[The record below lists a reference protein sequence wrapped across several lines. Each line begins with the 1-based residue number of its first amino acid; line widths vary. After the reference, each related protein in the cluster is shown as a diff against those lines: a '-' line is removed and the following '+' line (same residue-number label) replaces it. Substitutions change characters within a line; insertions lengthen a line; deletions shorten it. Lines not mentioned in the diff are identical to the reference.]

1 MSPRFWTIL
10 GYDPADKKDLVSEWQ
25 DLINPEDLQMVLSN
39 FAKHCKDPN
48 YPYDQV
54 VRYRHKNGSTVWVR
68 CRGIAIRDQKGKPIR
83 LLGAHTDLTK
93 LKMTEEK
100 VRQRTI
106 ELEETN
112 KKHLATSKN
121 WRGFFRFVPAVRRL
135 GMIKAIG
142 VRLKPI
148 FGIGPMLSS
157 HIVYVPNVP
166 KNSMEIVRKTPNDD
180 PPIEN
185 KDIFPS

>member
-68 CRGIAIRDQKGKPIR
+68 CRG
-83 LLGAHTDLTK
+83 
-93 LKMTEEK
+93 
-100 VRQRTI
+100 
-106 ELEETN
+106 
-112 KKHLATSKN
+112 
-121 WRGFFRFVPAVRRL
+121 
-135 GMIKAIG
+135 
-142 VRLKPI
+142 
-148 FGIGPMLSS
+148 
-157 HIVYVPNVP
+157 
-166 KNSMEIVRKTPNDD
+166 
-180 PPIEN
+180 
-185 KDIFPS
+185 